1 MTQVNHR
8 VLLVGRSPVDAER
21 RHSFDQAQ
29 VGCSA
34 CAIFF
39 SALGFEFAHVVHACR
54 VTDAAEKCWRAVMDE
69 RVMEEKVG
77 RLLQLQFNGCRQQDK
92 KHLISRVQR
101 KEMQFDSWETFF
113 EVLRKAFHEGHL
125 LVQADVTK
133 FFLLVG
139 QRNPRRFELKQE
151 VDAERCIQ
159 DCVFRLASKQHS
171 QVITRLRHDLENC
184 KRRLASSR
192 SASASQ
198 SSPTHVDNS
207 FARQL
212 KRKPAGTKKKS
223 ENLVN
228 PGRPIYKKSRKI
240 SFERKASSSE
250 DDD

>member
-69 RVMEEKVG
+69 RVMEEK
-77 RLLQLQFNGCRQQDK
+77 
-92 KHLISRVQR
+92 R